1 MADLTGNNIPPE
13 LQSQLREFRR
23 HLWRGKFVEALLAGF
38 FGLILSFLLV
48 FGLDRLMPTPGW
60 LRLGIL
66 IAGTSLFAFFAPYW
80 IHRWILK
87 NRKENELARLISRKF
102 PRLGDRL
109 LGVLELSGQTESESS
124 LSPALREAATKDVAA
139 AAAQRDF
146 GDALPSNRNR
156 TGLVAVAVLVAL
168 AITTF
173 VMLPKAGVNAL
184 QRWLFPLSDT
194 PRYTLTKFDSAL
206 PKTLVVP
213 IGEPFTLDVGLAAD
227 SENRPSSAK
236 ARYGS
241 QDWLQ
246 AARQASGG
254 YRFDFA
260 GQQKESIIALSAGD
274 ARASIQVIPTIP
286 PSLESV
292 GATIT
297 LPDYLELD
305 PRLVDIRSGTLA
317 AIKGSQVEL
326 HANASRDLKQ
336 GFMEVRDLPSDTG
349 EPLTEGAG
357 EPTKRVVG
365 ASGKRATF
373 PSLDLASNPR
383 EVRLSWVDE
392 LGLKGTETFRLRLEP
407 LTDEPPT
414 VYIQGAQRQI
424 AILPEETI
432 EFEVTAQD
440 DFGLRTFG
448 LEWSG
453 EFTKPSAKSP
463 AKGELEL
470 APGGPAQAQLFS
482 AAAFSPLLY
491 DIEPQKLV
499 LRAFTEDYLPERG
512 RAYSQPIVLYILT
525 RDEHAQML
533 KDRFDRVIG
542 ELEDAAR
549 NEQNNLD
556 ENNRL
561 ERLSDEELQKPEN
574 RDRLEQ
580 QRAAEDEN
588 IEKMEKL
595 SEEMEKLFQ
604 DALRNGEIEK
614 ETMKKLSN
622 TEQKLRELSKE
633 DLPEVEE
640 QLQKAQDQ
648 RSTPDQ
654 SKEDLKKATEE
665 QKEALEKMKDTL
677 EKANEAN
684 EDFEASTFVNRLNKA
699 ASEHDS
705 IATAMKDSL
714 EDLIGLSPRELDPAD
729 ERLLGEMTMQQKR
742 TASDVRWIRE
752 DLGHFYTRTEKEIHK
767 ELLEAMASIDIDQGL
782 ENNRERIAS
791 NLTFRSIVF
800 SMKWADQLREWAKLL
815 EGKKDDEGGAGGGGG
830 GGGGGSMEDQDFEF
844 MLKVM
849 RMIQS
854 EQDIRARTRAIEQ
867 LRRATFPAQQPQERL
882 RIP

>member
-1 MADLTGNNIPPE
+1 MADLTGNTIPPE

-23 HLWRGKFVEALLAGF
+23 HLWRAKLMEAILAGF
-38 FGLILSFLLV
+38 FGLLLSFLIV

-60 LRLGIL
+60 LRLAVL
-66 IAGTSLFAFFAPYW
+66 VAGTSLFALFAPYW
-80 IHRWILK
+80 IHRWVLK
-87 NRKENELARLISRKF
+87 NRRENELARLISRKF

-124 LSPALREAATKDVAA
+124 LSPALRAAATRDVAA
-139 AAAQRDF
+139 AAAKRDF
-146 GDALPSNRNR
+146 SDALPSNKNR
-156 TGLVAVAVLVAL
+156 TGLIAVTLLVAL

-173 VMLPKAGVNAL
+173 VMLPKAGINAL

-194 PRYTLTKFDSAL
+194 PRYTLTKFDSKL

-213 IGEPFTLDVGLAAD
+213 IGEPFTLEVGLAAD
-227 SENRPSSAK
+227 SENRPSNAK

-246 AARQASGG
+246 SNRQSSGG

-260 GQQKESIIALSAGD
+260 GQQKESTIALSAGD
-274 ARASIQVIPTIP
+274 ARASIKVIPTIP

-292 GATIT
+292 GATMT
-297 LPDYLELD
+297 LPAYLELE

-317 AIKGSQVEL
+317 ALTGSQIEL
-326 HANASRDLKQ
+326 HANASRDLRQ
-336 GFMEVRDLPSDTG
+336 GIMELRDLPNDTG
-349 EPLTEGAG
+349 EPLTEGDDEAAT
-357 EPTKRVVG
+357 EHVVK
-365 ASGKRATF
+365 AKGKRATF
-373 PSLDLASNPR
+373 PALDLAAHPR

-470 APGGPAQAQLFS
+470 APGGPSQAQLFS
-482 AAAFSPLLY
+482 PAAFSPLLY
-491 DIEPQKLV
+491 EITPQKLT

-512 RAYSQPIVLYILT
+512 RTYSQPIVLFILS

-561 ERLSDEELQKPEN
+561 ERLSDEDLQKPEN
-574 RDRLEQ
+574 RDRLEK

-588 IEKMEKL
+588 VEKMEKL

-622 TEQKLRELSKE
+622 TEQKLRELAKE

-648 RSTPDQ
+648 RSTPEK

-684 EDFEASTFVNRLNKA
+684 EDFEAATFVNRLNKA
-699 ASEHDS
+699 AADQDS

-714 EDLIGLSPRELDPAD
+714 ENVIGLSPGELDPGD

-767 ELLEAMASIDIDQGL
+767 ELLQAMGEIDIDQGL

-815 EGKKDDEGGAGGGGG
+815 EGKKDDDGGGGG
-830 GGGGGSMEDQDFEF
+830 GEGGSGGSMEDQDFEF

-867 LRRATFPAQQPQERL
+867 LRRATFPDQQPQERL